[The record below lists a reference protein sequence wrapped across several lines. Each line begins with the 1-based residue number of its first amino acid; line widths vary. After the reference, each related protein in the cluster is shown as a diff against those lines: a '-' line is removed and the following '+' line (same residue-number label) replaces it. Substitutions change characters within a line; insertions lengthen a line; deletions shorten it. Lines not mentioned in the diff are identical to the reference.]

1 MSMTDTSRAEAL
13 HRSIGGEPYTH
24 PQPDAPVAV
33 REYRIAEGDG
43 VPCLFLTWALE
54 DDVSVDGFR
63 FAVEELDAA
72 GDLLETLTVT
82 CEGSDIP
89 PVALGEC
96 FVAPRA
102 IRLPAACADVRIRLL
117 EVESAGYVYK
127 IRNGRAVL
135 DYAEEEPWCYAAEDG
150 VSDGLKART
159 SLRVRS
165 KLKRRVR
172 FLWPAALLT
181 FLLLLLAILAPS
193 LPREK
198 GEVWLQE
205 MTHPVQDVQEFLI

>member
-1 MSMTDTSRAEAL
+1 
-13 HRSIGGEPYTH
+13 
-24 PQPDAPVAV
+24 
-33 REYRIAEGDG
+33 
-43 VPCLFLTWALE
+43 
-54 DDVSVDGFR
+54 
-63 FAVEELDAA
+63 
-72 GDLLETLTVT
+72 
-82 CEGSDIP
+82 
-89 PVALGEC
+89 
-96 FVAPRA
+96 
-102 IRLPAACADVRIRLL
+102 L

-135 DYAEEEPWCYAAEDG
+135 DYAEEEPWCYAVEDG
-150 VSDGLKART
+150 VSDGLNAHT

>member
-1 MSMTDTSRAEAL
+1 MSMTDTSRAEEL
-13 HRSIGGEPYTH
+13 FRSLGGEPYTH

-33 REYRIAEGDG
+33 REYRMAEGDG
-43 VPCLFLTWALE
+43 VPCLFLKWALE
-54 DDVSVDGFR
+54 EDVPLDSFR
-63 FAVEELDAA
+63 FAVEEMDTA

-82 CEGSDIP
+82 CEGAEIP
-89 PVALGEC
+89 PVTLGEC
-96 FVAPRA
+96 FIAPRA
-102 IRLPAACADVRIRLL
+102 IRIREACADVRIRLL

-127 IRNGRAVL
+127 IRNGRVAL

-150 VSDGLKART
+150 VSDGLNAHT

-165 KLKRRVR
+165 KMKRRVR

-181 FLLLLLAILAPS
+181 FLLILLAILAPS
-193 LPREK
+193 LPREE

-205 MTHPVQDVQEFLI
+205 ITRAVQDVQEFLI